1 MDKNSAAAPRG
12 VPQAVAT
19 GAPVSRTRLIA
30 WAFIVPIL
38 LLHFVV
44 KISPSVSAVYYS
56 MTEWSGI
63 GPAEFISIWTFM
75 VFDFVWLLTRGGPAG
90 SSEVLNTLVMKHAFL
105 RFDAGYATAIGL
117 LLSLISSVFIVVFV
131 ILRRRG
137 WEI

>member
-1 MDKNSAAAPRG
+1 MIRR
-12 VPQAVAT
+12 QQCH
-19 GAPVSRTRLIA
+19 LI
-30 WAFIVPIL
+30 L
-38 LLHFVV
+38 
-44 KISPSVSAVYYS
+44 
-56 MTEWSGI
+56 
-63 GPAEFISIWTFM
+63 AEVRKS
-75 VFDFVWLLTRGGPAG
+75 DLTRGGPAG